1 MKNEAAGDY
10 ERDPIL
16 ERQDK
21 ALIFGLIGS
30 GIGGAIGG
38 YISSYKGNYIYAG
51 IGAGL
56 GYIAGRVL
64 AWCFGPLVKLGDI
77 LDAKNFYVTTLIVM
91 SWLMAIASIVAF
103 IKSSQFICLV
113 SVIFFAICG
122 LTLYYYKKLGG
133 K

>member
-1 MKNEAAGDY
+1 MKQQDNDY

-16 ERQDK
+16 ERK
-21 ALIFGLIGS
+21 NTALIFGLMGS
-30 GIGGAIGG
+30 GIGGGIGG
-38 YISSYKGNYIYAG
+38 YISSYKGNYFYAG

-64 AWCFGPLVKLGDI
+64 AWSFGPLIKLGDI

-91 SWLMAIASIVAF
+91 SWLMTIASIAAF
-103 IKSSQFICLV
+103 IKSSQFVCLV
-113 SVIFFAICG
+113 SVFFFAVCG
-122 LTLYYYKKLGG
+122 LILHCYKKLGG